1 MEPIPSTSEEP
12 RARRPLLG
20 YAMVLAATGLWG
32 INGTVSKAILSSG
45 LSSLRLTEVRS
56 TGAALALAAALAV
69 ARPQSLRVRRGETL
83 YLAAFGI
90 GGLAFVQLFY
100 FLAIRRLEIGI
111 ALLIQYTAP
120 VLLALW
126 ARFGAKETVRRRIWV
141 ALILAFAGLS
151 LVVDLWGGLS
161 LDAVGV
167 AAALGSAVTFSFY
180 ILLAEHAV
188 GRRDP
193 VSLVCLGFA
202 FAAVFWAIL
211 QPWWSFPA
219 GFVDDRVLLDGTL
232 LSTTLP
238 VWLLMLAMIVA
249 GTIVPFGLLVGA
261 LRHISA
267 TRAGVAAMFEPV
279 AGAVVAYA
287 WLGESLSAVQLAGGG
302 LVLVGILLAQ
312 TAR

>member
-1 MEPIPSTSEEP
+1 VDEP
-12 RARRPLLG
+12 RVRRPFLG

-126 ARFGAKETVRRRIWV
+126 ARFGVKETVRRRIWV
-141 ALILAFAGLS
+141 ALILSFAGLS
-151 LVVDLWGGLS
+151 LVVDLWGGIS

-193 VSLVCLGFA
+193 ISLVCLGFA

-279 AGAVVAYA
+279 AGTLVAYA
-287 WLGESLSAVQLAGGG
+287 WLGESLSAVQLAGGA